1 MERVIDSE
9 ELLAPRLRR
18 ALRTVEEHTGE
29 AGPLVLDITWLTGT
43 EPGWLD
49 EREDPVRGRLR
60 RALLGGD

>member
-1 MERVIDSE
+1 MERVIDSD

-29 AGPLVLDITWLTGT
+29 AGPFALDITWLKPA

-60 RALLGGD
+60 RALLGED

>member
-1 MERVIDSE
+1 MEWVIDSE
-9 ELLAPRLRR
+9 EQLVPRLRR

-29 AGPLVLDITWLTGT
+29 AGPLALDITWLTAA

-60 RALLGGD
+60 RALLGVD